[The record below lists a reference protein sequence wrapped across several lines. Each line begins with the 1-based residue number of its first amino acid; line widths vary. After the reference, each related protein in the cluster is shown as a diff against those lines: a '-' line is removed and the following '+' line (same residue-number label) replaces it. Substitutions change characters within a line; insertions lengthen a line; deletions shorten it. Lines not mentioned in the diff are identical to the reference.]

1 MAAARVE
8 LRIVGRVQGVFY
20 RASARAQARA
30 LRLTGYARNL
40 YDGAVEIVAEGD
52 EESLER
58 FVTWCRIGPSAAR
71 VRRVEVTHAAA
82 TGEFAGFD
90 VD

>member
-20 RASARAQARA
+20 RASARAKARELGLA
-30 LRLTGYARNL
+30 GHARNL
-40 YDGAVEIVAEGD
+40 HDGAVEIVAEG
-52 EESLER
+52 EEASLER
-58 FVTWCRIGPSAAR
+58 LVAWCRVGPPTAR
-71 VRRVEVTHAAA
+71 VTRVEVKRAPA
-82 TGEFAGFD
+82 TGEFKGFY